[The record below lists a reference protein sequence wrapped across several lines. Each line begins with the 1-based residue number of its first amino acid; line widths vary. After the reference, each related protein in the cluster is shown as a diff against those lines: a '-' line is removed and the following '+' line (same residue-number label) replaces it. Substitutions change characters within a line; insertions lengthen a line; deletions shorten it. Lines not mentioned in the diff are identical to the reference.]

1 MNINE
6 NQMLA
11 SFSDDFVKF
20 RDEFLNLRN
29 ADYRHERQT
38 DLEAIQKQQ
47 NASIAQHDIEIA
59 AKKQELAD
67 LANDATLTDEDK
79 DVLRTR
85 KESELANLEEAKKID
100 QEHMADQ
107 EDKYYNS
114 KDELRDKLKTLVS
127 EFKEKLGYNNVF
139 GAQMSRIDVLK
150 ADINSRIVSISYQF
164 ETIRQQLYATKN
176 NGDRKPLAVEMQ
188 KLIEERKRLVEL
200 ADKLETFEKTFA
212 NFERYLETND
222 FIEDMDLSN
231 FSNAFETIADA
242 VVVDVDKTLIS
253 VDIITNEDGSYSLD
267 MRCGNKV
274 CDPRPIIP
282 VDKFNKSE
290 VDSYLKGFAGV
301 LANKTKMTMDDL
313 ISSNVILKANGVNLG
328 RHQFKNVGELSEK
341 VRDGKKD
348 EILAAVGDQQNLG
361 DGNQPTQPGDGN
373 QPTQPGDGN
382 QPTQP
387 GDGNQPTQ
395 PGDGNQPTGS
405 DDDDLDYGNSNEQAI
420 QQSNLPELDA
430 HAMKVNS
437 ARNARSKFY
446 NKLKGVTL
454 VAAVGLGLTGPA
466 LGIGMAGA
474 LIAGGLGVAGVAA
487 ETYVKLKENIKYGAR
502 RHKMKKLAKKMS
514 KEAGVNIE
522 FVMDNAK
529 RKAGFKLEGDDQ
541 FLTTDDL
548 RDPNLFPEGMD
559 DAIID
564 IFDEGVERL
573 NKYRGK
579 GEGAKTLKENRF
591 KNFPRITFD
600 NVSAAFDDFGGV
612 KSWKE
617 LNDYQFDYNKIIQ
630 AQVEEQQEEE
640 NINENDQVG
649 IVDPDELADMEAALE
664 QGQQQNLGDGDQQNL
679 GDGNQPTQPGDGTQQ
694 NLGDG
699 NQPQP
704 VVVNPLAPS
713 TQDPNVTQIQFPQ
726 DVQDQLKSDLTDWV
740 RSEVQDPTNGIEV
753 ADKLEEAINGR
764 RDELSEQSR
773 IDLVNLFHDEVSFT
787 EGQMEKL
794 DFICRHDRTLTDFE
808 VREAIA
814 QLEEVRAT
822 QGEVGLGSAVSTFL
836 SSHSNLTKEDL
847 EALHNFDTSK
857 NMGFEQA
864 INSKFNGQAPTL

>member
-382 QPTQP
+382 QPT
-387 GDGNQPTQ
+387 
-395 PGDGNQPTGS
+395 GS

-679 GDGNQPTQPGDGTQQ
+679 GDGNQP
-694 NLGDG
+694 
-699 NQPQP
+699 QP

>member
-373 QPTQPGDGN
+373 QPT
-382 QPTQP
+382 
-387 GDGNQPTQ
+387 
-395 PGDGNQPTGS
+395 GS

-679 GDGNQPTQPGDGTQQ
+679 GDGNQP
-694 NLGDG
+694 
-699 NQPQP
+699 QP